1 MTIFV
6 GVEEEKDSEK
16 KINHLTPHQA
26 RSEYTAREETGG
38 ENIRDTPNI
47 NRLKSHQCIVQYH
60 KFSTLL
66 ATHTGTD
73 EVQSGDEEC
82 KLDMS

>member
-16 KINHLTPHQA
+16 KRNHLTPHQA
-26 RSEYTAREETGG
+26 RSEVTAREGTGG

-47 NRLKSHQCIVQYH
+47 NNLKSHQCIVQFH

-66 ATHTGTD
+66 ATHTGQM
-73 EVQSGDEEC
+73 EFRRDEEC